1 MPDIYVPLPS
11 HIYSCIELEELI
23 LTKDIILKPPPTDF
37 KGFKHIRKLELS
49 FILLEGDIL
58 SSLIANCPKLSVL
71 ILKDLS
77 NLNNLV
83 IDAPKLES
91 MSLSVSSVGLLKLKN
106 VPNLARTIW
115 DSISTTTDRK
125 TTEIADAIKHLS
137 ASCELKSL
145 PLSSLSSKVGR
156 LLRRPNQNV
165 EVEHNYNYENNLKLG
180 NLVELDIKGVTGS
193 NAELKF
199 IKYVLSSSIV
209 LRKLTIKVR
218 GIDDVVELK
227 LQRELNAFQ
236 RASPK
241 AQIIV
246 S

>member
-1 MPDIYVPLPS
+1 
-11 HIYSCIELEELI
+11 
-23 LTKDIILKPPPTDF
+23 
-37 KGFKHIRKLELS
+37 
-49 FILLEGDIL
+49 
-58 SSLIANCPKLSVL
+58 
-71 ILKDLS
+71 
-77 NLNNLV
+77 
-83 IDAPKLES
+83 